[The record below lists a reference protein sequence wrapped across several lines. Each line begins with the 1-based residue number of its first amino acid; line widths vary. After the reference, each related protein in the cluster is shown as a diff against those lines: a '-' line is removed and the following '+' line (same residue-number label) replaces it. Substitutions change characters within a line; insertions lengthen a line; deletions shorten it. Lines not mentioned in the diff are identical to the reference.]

1 MGEILVLAEHRRG
14 EIRDVTWEM
23 LTRGRE
29 LAKTL
34 DAEINVALLGK
45 DVGHFA
51 EALARNSN
59 KVFLIDDARFEIFNS
74 ENYQAALAPLLTE
87 RRPLLT
93 LISHSSMGMDLAP
106 SLAARLRMP
115 LATDCIGIDL
125 EGTAW
130 SVTRQLF
137 GGKINA
143 TVSFSRQG
151 PSMATIRSGAFQI
164 TEGDSLN
171 GQIIPLPSPLSDG
184 ALAKRF
190 LEYVEAALGDI
201 DITQADIL
209 VAVGRGIKG
218 VENIPMAKELADA
231 VGGTL
236 ACSRPV
242 VDKRWLPKSCQ
253 VGTSGKTVRP
263 KVYIALGISGAF
275 QHMAGMKGAATIIA
289 VNKDPKAPIF
299 NIAHYGIVGDLFKVV
314 PVLKEKVEG
323 LRQR

>member
-23 LTRGRE
+23 LARGRQ
-29 LAKTL
+29 LAKAL

-45 DVGHFA
+45 GLGHFA

-59 KVFLIDDARFEIFNS
+59 KVFLIDDARLEIFNS
-74 ENYQAALAPLLTE
+74 ENYQAALTPLLIE

-143 TVSFSRQG
+143 KVIFNRQA

-171 GQIIPLPSPLSDG
+171 GKIIPLPSPLSDG

-190 LEYVEAALGDI
+190 LEYVEAVLGDI
-201 DITQADIL
+201 DITKADIL

-218 VENIPMAKELADA
+218 VEHIPMAKELADA

-263 KVYIALGISGAF
+263 KIYIALGISGAF

>member
-23 LTRGRE
+23 LARGRE

-45 DVGHFA
+45 GLGHFA

-59 KVFLIDDARFEIFNS
+59 KVFLIDDARLEIFNS
-74 ENYQAALAPLLTE
+74 ENYQAALAPLLIE

-106 SLAARLRMP
+106 SLAARLGMP

-143 TVSFSRQG
+143 KVSFRRQG
-151 PSMATIRSGAFQI
+151 PSMATIRSGAFQM

-171 GQIIPLPSPLSDG
+171 GKIIPLPSPLSDG
-184 ALAKRF
+184 ASAKRF

-218 VENIPMAKELADA
+218 VENIPMAKGLADA

-263 KVYIALGISGAF
+263 KIYIALGISGAF

-314 PVLKEKVEG
+314 PVLKEKVKG

>member
-1 MGEILVLAEHRRG
+1 
-14 EIRDVTWEM
+14 
-23 LTRGRE
+23 
-29 LAKTL
+29 
-34 DAEINVALLGK
+34 
-45 DVGHFA
+45 
-51 EALARNSN
+51 
-59 KVFLIDDARFEIFNS
+59 
-74 ENYQAALAPLLTE
+74 
-87 RRPLLT
+87 
-93 LISHSSMGMDLAP
+93 
-106 SLAARLRMP
+106 
-115 LATDCIGIDL
+115 
-125 EGTAW
+125 
-130 SVTRQLF
+130 
-137 GGKINA
+137 
-143 TVSFSRQG
+143 
-151 PSMATIRSGAFQI
+151 MATIRSGAFQI

-299 NIAHYGIVGDLFKVV
+299 NIAHYGIVGDLFKIV

-323 LRQR
+323 LQQR

>member
-23 LTRGRE
+23 LARGRQ
-29 LAKTL
+29 LAKAL

-45 DVGHFA
+45 GLGHFA

-59 KVFLIDDARFEIFNS
+59 KVFLIDDARLEIFNS
-74 ENYQAALAPLLTE
+74 ENYQAALTPLLIE

-143 TVSFSRQG
+143 KVIFNRQA

-171 GQIIPLPSPLSDG
+171 GKIIPLPSPLSDG

-190 LEYVEAALGDI
+190 LEYVEAVLGDI
-201 DITQADIL
+201 DITKADIL

-218 VENIPMAKELADA
+218 VEHIPMAKELADA

>member
-143 TVSFSRQG
+143 TVSFRRQG
-151 PSMATIRSGAFQI
+151 PSMATIRSGAFQM

-218 VENIPMAKELADA
+218 AENIPMANGLADA

-314 PVLKEKVEG
+314 PVLKEKVKG

>member
-1 MGEILVLAEHRRG
+1 
-14 EIRDVTWEM
+14 
-23 LTRGRE
+23 
-29 LAKTL
+29 
-34 DAEINVALLGK
+34 
-45 DVGHFA
+45 
-51 EALARNSN
+51 
-59 KVFLIDDARFEIFNS
+59 
-74 ENYQAALAPLLTE
+74 
-87 RRPLLT
+87 
-93 LISHSSMGMDLAP
+93 MGMDLAP

-143 TVSFSRQG
+143 KVIFNRQA

-171 GQIIPLPSPLSDG
+171 GKIIPLPSPLSDG

-190 LEYVEAALGDI
+190 LEYVEAVLGDI
-201 DITQADIL
+201 DITKADIL

-218 VENIPMAKELADA
+218 VEHIPMAKELADA

-323 LRQR
+323 LRPR

>member
-23 LTRGRE
+23 LARGRQ
-29 LAKTL
+29 LAKAL

-45 DVGHFA
+45 GLGHFA

-59 KVFLIDDARFEIFNS
+59 KVFLIDDARLEIFNS
-74 ENYQAALAPLLTE
+74 ENYQAALTPLLIE

-143 TVSFSRQG
+143 KVIFNRQA

-171 GQIIPLPSPLSDG
+171 GKIIPLPSPLSDG

-190 LEYVEAALGDI
+190 LEYVEAVLGDI

-218 VENIPMAKELADA
+218 VENIPMAKGLADA

>member
-45 DVGHFA
+45 DVDHFA

-218 VENIPMAKELADA
+218 AENIPMAKGLADA